1 MNYAENRLFFSIF
14 TTKIM
19 TKEKF
24 VYRLKEMG
32 AFWSY
37 SINGL
42 DQIADEMLIE
52 EALKWGDVEEI
63 KEVISLYSLTKVK
76 QVWENHLIQDAS
88 LYAHNY
94 YLALIFFNIDLPEY
108 FIKQRTNDK
117 NGRFRSF
124 TS

>member
-1 MNYAENRLFFSIF
+1 
-14 TTKIM
+14 
-19 TKEKF
+19 
-24 VYRLKEMG
+24 MG

-37 SINGL
+37 ASNGL
-42 DQIADEMLIE
+42 DQIPDDMIIE

-76 QVWENHLIQDAS
+76 QIWEDHLIQDS
-88 LYAHNY
+88 YLYAHNY
-94 YLALIFFNIDLPEY
+94 YLALIFFNIDMPES
-108 FIKQRTNDK
+108 FIKQKIKEN